1 MATAMSGNE
10 QWQMSHDAAQAYERI
25 VARYILGPWA
35 PGLVDAAAI
44 ARGER
49 VLDVACGTG
58 VVARAAANRVG
69 PDGHVVGIDLNAGMI
84 AVARTLS
91 SRGATV
97 EWMERSALDLGLPG
111 ETFDAVLC
119 QQGLQFFPD
128 KALAIREMERVLR
141 RGGRLA
147 LSVWNSVGLYNKAV
161 GDALAQ
167 HVSEH
172 VASRFLASRRAPARD
187 DLERLAAEAGFGSI
201 ELRVAR
207 IDVRLPKL
215 HRFVLDHLSA
225 TPVALDVVQV
235 SDDTR
240 KQIGASVMQQ
250 LAVYADQDGVRYP
263 EETFVLTAIKP
274 RLMQHNAS
282 ARHQEA

>member
-1 MATAMSGNE
+1 MSSNE
-10 QWQMSHDAAQAYERI
+10 QWQMSHDAAQAYERF

-35 PGLVDAAAI
+35 AALVDAAAI
-44 ARGER
+44 ASGER

-58 VVARAAANRVG
+58 VVARKAAERAG
-69 PDGHVVGIDLNAGMI
+69 PEGHVVGIDLNPGMI

-91 SRGATV
+91 SSGASV
-97 EWMERSALDLGLPG
+97 KWIERSALDLDLPG
-111 ETFDAVLC
+111 ESFDAVLC

-128 KALAIREMERVLR
+128 KALAMREMERVLR

-167 HVSEH
+167 YVGEH
-172 VASRFLASRRAPARD
+172 VASRFLASRRAPVRD
-187 DLERLAAEAGFGSI
+187 ELERLAAEAGFTNV

-215 HRFVLDHLSA
+215 DGFLLNHLSA
-225 TPVALDVVQV
+225 TPVALEIANAG
-235 SDDTR
+235 DDAR
-240 KQIGASVMQQ
+240 KRVAAAVMKQ
-250 LAVYADQDGVRYP
+250 LSAYADQDGVCYP

-274 RLMQHNAS
+274 RLPAQRTAS
-282 ARHQEA
+282 TLGA